1 MAGKR
6 GMTLRA
12 QWLGR
17 QLRELR
23 EDADLTLMDAGSHIQ
38 RDGGTI
44 SRLET
49 GLYPA
54 RTPDVAALLDLYG
67 LADRDRRDAL
77 LRLAAEVWR
86 TGWWDDYSEKLSRSI
101 IDYAWL
107 EARAIKIRSFDALV
121 IPGLLQ
127 TGAYLEAVIQRAGEG
142 LSPQQVASGV
152 RFRMQRQKFMGTP
165 EQPYIE
171 TVLDESLL
179 YRLSGGPEVLRDQL
193 DHLADLAE
201 HPKMGIRVL
210 PFSSGAH
217 VSPEGAFRIFEMP
230 DPYPEVAFVDSPG
243 GGIYVESDEVQRLT
257 AKYDAIRRDALDH
270 EQSVKMIQ
278 AAANKIRLP

>member
-23 EDADLTLMDAGSHIQ
+23 EASDLTLTDAGNYIQ

-54 RTPDVAALLDLYG
+54 RTPDVRALLDLYG
-67 LADRDRRDAL
+67 LADRQRRDAL
-77 LRLAAEVWR
+77 LRLAAEVWQ
-86 TGWWDDYSEKLSRSI
+86 TGWWDNYSEKLSRNI
-101 IDYAWL
+101 VDYAWV
-107 EARAIKIRSFDALV
+107 ESRAVKIRSFDALV

-127 TGAYLEAVIQRAGEG
+127 TSAYIEAVIQKADVDLTPG
-142 LSPQQVASGV
+142 QVASGV
-152 RFRMQRQKFMGTP
+152 RFRLERQKILGTSEP
-165 EQPYIE
+165 PYIE

-179 YRLSGGPEVLRDQL
+179 YRFSGGRQGLTEQL
-193 DHLADLAE
+193 HYLTDLAQ
-201 HPKMGIRVL
+201 HPSIDIRVL
-210 PFSSGAH
+210 PYASGAPI
-217 VSPEGAFRIFEMP
+217 SPEGAFRIFEMP
-230 DPYPEVAFVDSPG
+230 DPYPEVAFVDSPA
-243 GGIYVESDEVQRLT
+243 GGIYVESEEVQRLML
-257 AKYDAIRRDALDH
+257 KYDRIRQDALDS
-270 EQSVKMIQ
+270 EQSIKLIRT
-278 AAANKIRLP
+278 AAEKLR